1 MRIAK
6 QDDFRRIAFARK
18 ADYLAG
24 SFLCLLASGLSF
36 ILKLFS
42 PAGKGSAAVRKVL
55 FVKFTELGA
64 IILAYPLMKQV
75 KDRYPSADL
84 FFVTFKRNKDVFSV
98 LGGIIPPGNILVIRE
113 TTAGFFLDAF
123 SAIRRLRREKI
134 DIVFDLEFFS
144 RFSAVFS
151 FLTGAKKISG
161 FYRYCLEGLYR
172 GSFITH
178 KMQYNPFLHIAK
190 NYLSFGFAVLRD
202 EKTSPC
208 LEQKIDSGMLVFPR
222 YHSKDGTKQGL
233 LMKLKDSCPGF
244 TEGESRIF
252 IINPGEGTLPLR
264 EWPVENFICLAEF
277 ILEDERNYIVIAG
290 TGAAS
295 SRAGIILKRVNSPR
309 CLDMVSRTSVEELM
323 ELFLVSEA
331 LISNDCGLAH
341 LAALT
346 PVKKFI
352 LFGPESPDVFGP
364 LAGECY
370 PLYSGWDCSPCL
382 SVFSHRSCACE
393 DNLCLKAIKPA
404 DVYCLIMEKT
414 GEGKDAR

>member
-1 MRIAK
+1 MGIIAK

-55 FVKFTELGA
+55 FVKFSELGA

-84 FFVTFKRNKDVFSV
+84 FFVTFNRNKEVFPA
-98 LGGIIPPGNILVIRE
+98 LGGIIPPGNIMVIRE
-113 TTAGFFLDAF
+113 TTAGFFLDVF
-123 SAIRRLRREKI
+123 SAVKRLRREKI

-144 RFSAVFS
+144 KFSAVFS
-151 FLTGAKKISG
+151 FLTGAKKIAG

-190 NYLSFGFAVLRD
+190 NYLSFGLAVLQD
-202 EKTSPC
+202 EKNSPR
-208 LEQKIDSGMLVFPR
+208 LEQKIDSGMLVFPE
-222 YHSKDGTKQGL
+222 YQSKDRVKQGL
-233 LMKLKDSCPGF
+233 LMKLKDSCPGCID
-244 TEGESRIF
+244 GRSRIF

-264 EWPVENFICLAEF
+264 EWPVENFIFLAEL
-277 ILEDERNYIVIAG
+277 ILKDDRNYIVIAG
-290 TGAAS
+290 TEAANS
-295 SRAGIILKRVNSPR
+295 KARIILDKISSPR
-309 CLDMVSRTSVEELM
+309 CLNLVSRTSVAELM

-370 PLYSGWDCSPCL
+370 PVYSGRDCSPCL

-404 DVYCLIMEKT
+404 DVYGLIMEKA
-414 GEGKDAR
+414 GGG